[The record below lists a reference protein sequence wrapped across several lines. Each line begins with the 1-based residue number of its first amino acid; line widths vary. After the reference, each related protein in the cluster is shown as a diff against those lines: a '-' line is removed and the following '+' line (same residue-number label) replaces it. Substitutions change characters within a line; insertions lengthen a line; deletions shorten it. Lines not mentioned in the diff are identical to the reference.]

1 MTESPKPAGA
11 SGPPHRTAEIA
22 VALMTFIFGMIAIY
36 GSLQVGV
43 GWGIE
48 GPRAGFFPFYVGL
61 TIVVASLVNLA
72 RAVIA
77 SSPQRAFA
85 DWEALRRVFSVLV
98 PALVYVLAIPYVGI
112 YAASAL
118 LIGLFMKWLGR
129 YGWPATLL
137 ISLGLPIAVYLVF
150 EKWFLIPLPK
160 GPIEEFFEL

>member
-1 MTESPKPAGA
+1 MTESSESAGV

-22 VALMTFIFGMIAIY
+22 VAIATLIFGMIAIY

-48 GPRAGFFPFYVGL
+48 GPRAGFFPFYVGVV
-61 TIVVASLVNLA
+61 IVIASLVNLA
-72 RAVIA
+72 RAVFL
-77 SSPQRAFA
+77 SSERKAFA
-85 DWEALRRVFSVLV
+85 DWEALRRVLSVLA
-98 PALVYVLAIPYVGI
+98 PALIYVFAIPYTGI

-129 YGWPATLL
+129 YRWPATLL
-137 ISLGLPIAVYLVF
+137 VSVGLPIAVYLVF

-160 GPIEEFFEL
+160 GPIEELLQL